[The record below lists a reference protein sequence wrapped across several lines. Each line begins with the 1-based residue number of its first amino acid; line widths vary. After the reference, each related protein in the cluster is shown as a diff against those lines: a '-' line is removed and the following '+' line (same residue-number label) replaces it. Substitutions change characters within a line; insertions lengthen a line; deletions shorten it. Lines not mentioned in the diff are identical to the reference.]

1 MKTVEEKL
9 KALGLELPPA
19 PASGGIYHPVVISG
33 NYLYVSG
40 QGPMKADSQLIKGK
54 VGRDLTLEEG
64 QLAARQVGLAML
76 ATIQAQIGDLGK
88 IKRLIKTLGMVNCF
102 PEFEQHPQTING
114 FSQLMV
120 DLFGEENG
128 KGARSAVGMSLPG
141 NIAVEVECIF
151 ELHEEKLN
159 D

>member
-1 MKTVEEKL
+1 METVEEKI

-19 PASGGIYHPVVISG
+19 PPLGGIYHPVVIAG

-40 QGPMKADSQLIKGK
+40 QGPLKSDGQLIKGK

-64 QLAARQVGLAML
+64 QLAARQVGLTML
-76 ATIQAQIGDLGK
+76 ATIKAQIGDLGK
-88 IKRLIKTLGMVNCF
+88 IKRLIKTLGMVNCY

-120 DLFGEENG
+120 DVLGNENG

-151 ELHEEKLN
+151 ELHEEN
-159 D
+159 

>member
-1 MKTVEEKL
+1 MQTVEEKI

-19 PASGGIYHPVVISG
+19 PPLGGIYHPVVIAG
-33 NYLYVSG
+33 NLLYVSG
-40 QGPMKADSQLIKGK
+40 QGPLKNDGQLIKGK

-64 QLAARQVGLAML
+64 QLAARQVGLTML
-76 ATIQAQIGDLGK
+76 ATIKAQIGDLGK
-88 IKRLIKTLGMVNCF
+88 IKRLIKTLGMVNCY

-120 DLFGEENG
+120 EVFGDENG

-151 ELHEEKLN
+151 ELHEEN
-159 D
+159 

>member
-1 MKTVEEKL
+1 MNTIEQKIKD
-9 KALGLELPPA
+9 LGLELPP
-19 PASGGIYHPVVISG
+19 PPPLGGIYYPVVIAG
-33 NYLYVSG
+33 NQLFVSG
-40 QGPMKADSQLIKGK
+40 QGPLKSDGTLIKGK

-64 QLAARQVGLAML
+64 QLAARQVGLTML
-76 ATIQAQIGDLGK
+76 ATIKAQIGDLGK
-88 IKRLIKTLGMVNCF
+88 IKRLIKTLGMVNCY

-120 DLFGEENG
+120 DVFGEENG

-151 ELHEEKLN
+151 ELKE

>member
-1 MKTVEEKL
+1 MKTIEEKI
-9 KALGLELPPA
+9 KALGLQLPPA
-19 PASGGIYHPVVISG
+19 PPLGGIYHPIVITG
-33 NYLYVSG
+33 NQLYVSG
-40 QGPMKADSQLIKGK
+40 QGPLQSNGMLIKGK
-54 VGRDLTLEEG
+54 VGKDLTLEEG

-76 ATIQAQIGDLGK
+76 ATIKAQIGDLGK

-120 DLFGEENG
+120 DVLGEENG

-151 ELHEEKLN
+151 ELKEEE
-159 D
+159 